1 MLSPMLGV
9 WAWLVVTPAPVET
22 RFEQLAPEPGQLP
35 RRSPGVG
42 RAVVLLHGLRPQP
55 VSAEAARRAEP
66 SFWELPQAPVVSALQ
81 RDADVYAFH
90 YAQNAAIDDIARSP
104 DLGRAVD
111 TLRQTGYL
119 EVVLIGYSAGA
130 IIARQFVED
139 ALDGGGVT
147 KVIQVCPPNG
157 GSDWTR
163 LRPGVRSV
171 QMPFLQSLTKEAR
184 AAALAARAD
193 RRIPN
198 QVEFVC
204 VVAVAN
210 WAGDGIVRR
219 DHQWTPELR
228 AQGIPAE
235 TIFLQHVGAMYST
248 RLAARLAEL
257 AKTPQP
263 RWTAEQVGAA
273 RYKVLGVLAYRW
285 NEPNSNRN

>member
-1 MLSPMLGV
+1 MISPMLGV
-9 WAWLVVTPAPVET
+9 WAWLIVTPAPVET
-22 RFEQLAPEPGQLP
+22 RFAQLAPERGETP
-35 RRSPGVG
+35 RRSAGVG

-66 SFWELPQAPVVSALQ
+66 SYWELPQAPVVSALQ

-90 YAQNAAIDDIARSP
+90 YAQNAAVDDIARTP
-104 DLGRAVD
+104 ALARAVEA
-111 TLRQTGYL
+111 LRQAGYL

-130 IIARQFVED
+130 LIARQFVED
-139 ALDGGGVT
+139 APDGGGVT

-163 LRPGVRSV
+163 LSPGVRSV
-171 QMPFLQSLTKEAR
+171 QLAFLRSLTKEAR

-193 RRIPN
+193 RRIPS

-210 WAGDGIVRR
+210 WTGDGVVRR
-219 DHQWTPELR
+219 DAQWTPELR

-235 TIFLQHVGAMYST
+235 TIFLQHVGAMYSS

-257 AKTPQP
+257 ARTPQP
-263 RWTAEQVGAA
+263 RWTSEQVSAA
-273 RYKVLGVLAYRW
+273 RYKVLGILGYLER
-285 NEPNSNRN
+285 